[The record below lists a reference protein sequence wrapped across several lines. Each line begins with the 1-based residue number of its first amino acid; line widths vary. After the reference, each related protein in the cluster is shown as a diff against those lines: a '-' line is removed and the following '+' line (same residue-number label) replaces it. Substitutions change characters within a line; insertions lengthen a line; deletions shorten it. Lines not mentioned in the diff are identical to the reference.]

1 MQQDTAVQGQMKTP
15 RRLELLAPA
24 KNIDVGQAAIL
35 AGADA
40 VYIGGPSFGAR
51 AAAGNTMEEIA
62 SLCAFAHRFGARVYL
77 TVNTL
82 LYDEELDAV
91 ERMLAQAQDAGV
103 DALIVQDP
111 ALLSMPSLQ
120 NMEIHAS
127 TQMNI
132 DTLEKVDFCRSL
144 HYSQI
149 VLPREFSLEQ
159 IREFCQQRPD
169 TRFEVFVSGA
179 MCVSVS
185 GICYISELMTGRSA
199 NRGACA
205 QICRLPMTMYQR
217 HRDST
222 ELQEIAHG
230 HLLSMKDN
238 LRLAQLEDLVAAGAS
253 SFKIE
258 GRLKDHDYV
267 VNQVS
272 AFRER
277 LDRIIAQHPE
287 LYVRASLGSCV
298 HGFTPDLYKTFNR
311 GFTHAYLQDD
321 NTALVDP
328 RTPKNLGEE
337 LGVVRNI
344 SAEGGSLGKGEKKA
358 KAFARGR
365 GQGKASAASFS
376 GAGAGGAGAGI
387 RIELQLAVGCTLSNG
402 DSFTFFDEQG
412 ELTGFRVNRI
422 SVKEVA
428 KGARPQ
434 RARAQEVRGAQ
445 SPARAKGANDSSAGV
460 SDSSVKVAKGSTVYL
475 HVPKSVAG
483 LHAGVTLYRNV
494 DTLFI
499 KSINM
504 PQALTRQVPLQACIT
519 IAPERMT
526 ITFKDD
532 YGRSG
537 QASLDLPVMFEPK
550 SDTPTGQSS
559 EQQDAQSS
567 PAVPSSA
574 LKPEVMVAKLQKLGS
589 PFVSLP
595 AENVELKG
603 DLQAALLPLSS
614 FNQLRRQAFADY
626 EQTVA
631 YTRKQALTSGV
642 SYLDTA
648 MPYAN
653 ELLYTPLSASEWQ
666 QVKFPERSIDP
677 RLICNQRSREFYLRF
692 LGRGVQSTTTTN
704 ANDNTAETV
713 TLASADE
720 QTLPPPPAL
729 ISKAVMTCRNC
740 LIKNHATCHKD
751 GGRTS
756 GYFVRIGKYDF
767 DIVTDCRKCLMYL
780 VPAKR

>member
-1 MQQDTAVQGQMKTP
+1 
-15 RRLELLAPA
+15 
-24 KNIDVGQAAIL
+24 
-35 AGADA
+35 
-40 VYIGGPSFGAR
+40 
-51 AAAGNTMEEIA
+51 
-62 SLCAFAHRFGARVYL
+62 
-77 TVNTL
+77 
-82 LYDEELDAV
+82 
-91 ERMLAQAQDAGV
+91 
-103 DALIVQDP
+103 
-111 ALLSMPSLQ
+111 
-120 NMEIHAS
+120 
-127 TQMNI
+127 
-132 DTLEKVDFCRSL
+132 
-144 HYSQI
+144 
-149 VLPREFSLEQ
+149 
-159 IREFCQQRPD
+159 
-169 TRFEVFVSGA
+169 
-179 MCVSVS
+179 
-185 GICYISELMTGRSA
+185 MTGRSA

-217 HRDST
+217 HKGSI
-222 ELQEIAHG
+222 EPQEIAHG

-277 LDRIIAQHPE
+277 LDRIIAKHPE

-337 LGVVRNI
+337 LGVVRSI
-344 SAEGGSLGKGEKKA
+344 SSEGSSLGKGDKKA

-365 GQGKASAASFS
+365 GQSKGSVASFA
-376 GAGAGGAGAGI
+376 GAGAGAAGL

-428 KGARPQ
+428 KAGAHGGAKK
-434 RARAQEVRGAQ
+434 ARAQEVRGAQ
-445 SPARAKGANDSSAGV
+445 SPARAKGASDSNAGA

-519 IAPERMT
+519 VAPERMS
-526 ITFKDD
+526 ITFTDD
-532 YGRSG
+532 YGRQG

-550 SDTPTGQSS
+550 SDTLTGQSP
-559 EQQDAQSS
+559 EQQTAQSS
-567 PAVPSSA
+567 PTVPSSA

-589 PFVSLP
+589 PFVSLS

-603 DLQAALLPLSS
+603 NLQAALLPLSA

-631 YTRKQALTSGV
+631 YTRKQALAAGV

-653 ELLYTPLSASEWQ
+653 ELLYTPLSDSEWQ
-666 QVKFPERSIDP
+666 QLKFPERSIDP

-692 LGRGVQSTTTTN
+692 LGHGEQSGSV
-704 ANDNTAETV
+704 ADSEQALGSV
-713 TLASADE
+713 TISSADE
-720 QTLPPPPAL
+720 QPLPPPPAL

-780 VPAKR
+780 VPAKN

>member
-51 AAAGNTMEEIA
+51 AAAGNTMDEIA

-217 HRDST
+217 HRDSAD
-222 ELQEIAHG
+222 LQEIAHG

-277 LDRIIAQHPE
+277 LDRIIAKHPE
-287 LYVRASLGSCV
+287 IL
-298 HGFTPDLYKTFNR
+298 
-311 GFTHAYLQDD
+311 
-321 NTALVDP
+321 
-328 RTPKNLGEE
+328 KNCE
-337 LGVVRNI
+337 NM
-344 SAEGGSLGKGEKKA
+344 
-358 KAFARGR
+358 
-365 GQGKASAASFS
+365 
-376 GAGAGGAGAGI
+376 
-387 RIELQLAVGCTLSNG
+387 
-402 DSFTFFDEQG
+402 FFD
-412 ELTGFRVNRI
+412 F
-422 SVKEVA
+422 VKAHVET
-428 KGARPQ
+428 
-434 RARAQEVRGAQ
+434 
-445 SPARAKGANDSSAGV
+445 NV
-460 SDSSVKVAKGSTVYL
+460 SGYS
-475 HVPKSVAG
+475 
-483 LHAGVTLYRNV
+483 
-494 DTLFI
+494 
-499 KSINM
+499 SINM
-504 PQALTRQVPLQACIT
+504 FNWNWDAIYT
-519 IAPERMT
+519 I
-526 ITFKDD
+526 
-532 YGRSG
+532 
-537 QASLDLPVMFEPK
+537 L
-550 SDTPTGQSS
+550 SS
-559 EQQDAQSS
+559 EYVLDFVRKTKSMNYYSMVLALAKHLDVIKDTNCER
-567 PAVPSSA
+567 AVLFFTANAGFTNIYPDI
-574 LKPEVMVAKLQKLGS
+574 KVKIIKLLTINPNQGS
-589 PFVSLP
+589 
-595 AENVELKG
+595 
-603 DLQAALLPLSS
+603 
-614 FNQLRRQAFADY
+614 
-626 EQTVA
+626 
-631 YTRKQALTSGV
+631 
-642 SYLDTA
+642 
-648 MPYAN
+648 
-653 ELLYTPLSASEWQ
+653 W
-666 QVKFPERSIDP
+666 
-677 RLICNQRSREFYLRF
+677 
-692 LGRGVQSTTTTN
+692 
-704 ANDNTAETV
+704 V
-713 TLASADE
+713 T
-720 QTLPPPPAL
+720 
-729 ISKAVMTCRNC
+729 AVM
-740 LIKNHATCHKD
+740 NH
-751 GGRTS
+751 
-756 GYFVRIGKYDF
+756 
-767 DIVTDCRKCLMYL
+767 LQ
-780 VPAKR
+780 